1 MNYNLQ
7 RNLDLIPQF
16 DTDTLYCL
24 KNFYRD
30 KVNRVSGVEAKE
42 CLVSSAYKDDLE
54 LIVYYN
60 ELCHELYKRGE
71 CN

>member
-16 DTDTLYCL
+16 DTDTLYRL

-30 KVNRVSGVEAKE
+30 KINRVSRVEIKNNQD
-42 CLVSSAYKDDLE
+42 YLE
-54 LIVYYN
+54 LILYYN
-60 ELCHELYKRGE
+60 ELCHKLYEKGE

>member
-1 MNYNLQ
+1 MSYNLQ
-7 RNLDLIPQF
+7 RDLDLIPQF

-30 KVNRVSGVEAKE
+30 KVNRVSG
-42 CLVSSAYKDDLE
+42 YNQDDLE
-54 LIVYYN
+54 LILYYN
-60 ELCHELYKRGE
+60 ELCHELYERGE

>member
-7 RNLDLIPQF
+7 RDLDLIPQF

-30 KVNRVSGVEAKE
+30 KINRVSG
-42 CLVSSAYKDDLE
+42 CNQDGLE
-54 LIVYYN
+54 LILYYN
-60 ELCHELYKRGE
+60 ELCHELYERGE

>member
-16 DTDTLYCL
+16 DTDTLFCL

-30 KVNRVSGVEAKE
+30 KVNRVGGVETKNNQ
-42 CLVSSAYKDDLE
+42 DDLE
-54 LIVYYN
+54 LILYYN
-60 ELCHELYKRGE
+60 ELCHELYERGE
-71 CN
+71 CD

>member
-7 RNLDLIPQF
+7 RDLDLIPQF
-16 DTDTLYCL
+16 DTDTLYYL

-30 KVNRVSGVEAKE
+30 KVNHIRGAGTISNQ
-42 CLVSSAYKDDLE
+42 DDLE
-54 LIVYYN
+54 LISYYN
-60 ELCHELYKRGE
+60 ELCHELYERGE

>member
-1 MNYNLQ
+1 MSYDLQ
-7 RNLDLIPQF
+7 RDLNLIPQF

-30 KVNRVSGVEAKE
+30 KVNRVSGDNQ
-42 CLVSSAYKDDLE
+42 DDLE
-54 LIVYYN
+54 LILYYN
-60 ELCHELYKRGE
+60 ELCHELCERGE

>member
-1 MNYNLQ
+1 MSYNLQ
-7 RNLDLIPQF
+7 RDLDLIPQF

-30 KVNRVSGVEAKE
+30 KVNRASG
-42 CLVSSAYKDDLE
+42 YNQDDLE
-54 LIVYYN
+54 LILYYN
-60 ELCHELYKRGE
+60 ELCHELYERGE

>member
-7 RNLDLIPQF
+7 RDLDLIPQF

-30 KVNRVSGVEAKE
+30 KVNRVSGVETKNNQ
-42 CLVSSAYKDDLE
+42 DDLE
-54 LIVYYN
+54 LILYYN
-60 ELCHELYKRGE
+60 ELCHELYERGE

>member
-1 MNYNLQ
+1 MNYDLQ
-7 RNLDLIPQF
+7 RDLDLIPQF

-30 KVNRVSGVEAKE
+30 KVNRVSGVEAKNNQ
-42 CLVSSAYKDDLE
+42 DDLE
-54 LIVYYN
+54 LILYYN
-60 ELCHELYKRGE
+60 ELCHELYERGE

>member
-24 KNFYRD
+24 KNFYKD
-30 KVNRVSGVEAKE
+30 KVNRVSGVETKNNQ
-42 CLVSSAYKDDLE
+42 DDLE
-54 LIVYYN
+54 LILYYN
-60 ELCHELYKRGE
+60 ELCHELYERGE

>member
-1 MNYNLQ
+1 MSYNLQ
-7 RNLDLIPQF
+7 RDLDLIPQF

-30 KVNRVSGVEAKE
+30 KVNRVSGAKTRGNQ
-42 CLVSSAYKDDLE
+42 DDLE
-54 LIVYYN
+54 LILYYN
-60 ELCHELYKRGE
+60 ELCHELFERGE

>member
-16 DTDTLYCL
+16 DTDTLYRL
-24 KNFYRD
+24 KNFYGD
-30 KVNRVSGVEAKE
+30 KINHVNGSNQ
-42 CLVSSAYKDDLE
+42 DDLE
-54 LIVYYN
+54 LILYYN
-60 ELCHELYKRGE
+60 ELCHELYERGE

>member
-30 KVNRVSGVEAKE
+30 KVNRVSGVEIKNNQ
-42 CLVSSAYKDDLE
+42 DDLE
-54 LIVYYN
+54 LILYYN
-60 ELCHELYKRGE
+60 ELCQELYERGE

>member
-1 MNYNLQ
+1 MSYNLQ
-7 RNLDLIPQF
+7 RDLDLIPQF

-30 KVNRVSGVEAKE
+30 KINRVNGSNQ
-42 CLVSSAYKDDLE
+42 DDLE
-54 LIVYYN
+54 LILYYN
-60 ELCHELYKRGE
+60 ELCHELYERGE

>member
-1 MNYNLQ
+1 MSYNLQ

-30 KVNRVSGVEAKE
+30 KVNRVSGDNQ
-42 CLVSSAYKDDLE
+42 DDLE
-54 LIVYYN
+54 LILYYN
-60 ELCHELYKRGE
+60 ELCHELYERGE

>member
-7 RNLDLIPQF
+7 RDLDLIPQF

-30 KVNRVSGVEAKE
+30 KVNRVS
-42 CLVSSAYKDDLE
+42 SSNQDDLE
-54 LIVYYN
+54 LILYYN
-60 ELCHELYKRGE
+60 ELCHELYERGE
-71 CN
+71 YN

>member
-30 KVNRVSGVEAKE
+30 KVNRVSGDNQ
-42 CLVSSAYKDDLE
+42 DDLE
-54 LIVYYN
+54 LILYYN
-60 ELCHELYKRGE
+60 ELCHELYERGE

>member
-7 RNLDLIPQF
+7 RNLDLISQF
-16 DTDTLYCL
+16 NTDTLYCL

-30 KVNRVSGVEAKE
+30 KVNRVIGAETKNNQ
-42 CLVSSAYKDDLE
+42 DDLE
-54 LIVYYN
+54 LILYYN

-71 CN
+71 YN

>member
-1 MNYNLQ
+1 MSYNLQ
-7 RNLDLIPQF
+7 RDLDLIPQF

-30 KVNRVSGVEAKE
+30 KVNRVSGVGNQ
-42 CLVSSAYKDDLE
+42 DDLE
-54 LIVYYN
+54 LILYYN
-60 ELCHELYKRGE
+60 ELCHELYERGE

>member
-16 DTDTLYCL
+16 DTDTLYRL

-30 KVNRVSGVEAKE
+30 KVNRVSGGNQ
-42 CLVSSAYKDDLE
+42 DDLE
-54 LIVYYN
+54 LISYYN
-60 ELCHELYKRGE
+60 ELCHELYERGE
-71 CN
+71 YN

>member
-16 DTDTLYCL
+16 DTDTLYRL

-30 KVNRVSGVEAKE
+30 EVNRASD
-42 CLVSSAYKDDLE
+42 SNQDYLE
-54 LIVYYN
+54 LISYYN
-60 ELCHELYKRGE
+60 ELCHELYERGE

>member
-7 RNLDLIPQF
+7 RDLDLIPQF
-16 DTDTLYCL
+16 DTDTLYRL

-30 KVNRVSGVEAKE
+30 EANRVSG
-42 CLVSSAYKDDLE
+42 SNQDDLE
-54 LIVYYN
+54 LISYYN
-60 ELCHELYKRGE
+60 ELCHELYERGE

>member
-7 RNLDLIPQF
+7 RDLDLIPQF
-16 DTDTLYCL
+16 DTDTLYRL

-30 KVNRVSGVEAKE
+30 KINRVSG
-42 CLVSSAYKDDLE
+42 SNQDDLE
-54 LIVYYN
+54 LILYCN
-60 ELCHELYKRGE
+60 ELCHELYERGE

>member
-16 DTDTLYCL
+16 DTDTLYRL
-24 KNFYRD
+24 KNFYGD
-30 KVNRVSGVEAKE
+30 KINHVSG
-42 CLVSSAYKDDLE
+42 SNQDDLE
-54 LIVYYN
+54 LILYYN
-60 ELCHELYKRGE
+60 ELCHELYERGE

>member
-1 MNYNLQ
+1 MSYNLQ
-7 RNLDLIPQF
+7 RDLDLIPQF

-30 KVNRVSGVEAKE
+30 KVNRVSG
-42 CLVSSAYKDDLE
+42 SNQDDLE
-54 LIVYYN
+54 LISYYN
-60 ELCHELYKRGE
+60 ELCHELYERGE

>member
-1 MNYNLQ
+1 MSYNLQ
-7 RNLDLIPQF
+7 RDLDLIPQF

-30 KVNRVSGVEAKE
+30 KVNRVS
-42 CLVSSAYKDDLE
+42 SDNQDDLE
-54 LIVYYN
+54 LVLYYS
-60 ELCHELYKRGE
+60 ELCHELCERGE

>member
-7 RNLDLIPQF
+7 RDLDLIPQF

-30 KVNRVSGVEAKE
+30 KVNRVSGDNQ
-42 CLVSSAYKDDLE
+42 DDLE
-54 LIVYYN
+54 LILYYN
-60 ELCHELYKRGE
+60 ELCHELYERGE

>member
-1 MNYNLQ
+1 MQ
-7 RNLDLIPQF
+7 RDLDLIPQF

-30 KVNRVSGVEAKE
+30 KVNRVSGVEIKNNQ
-42 CLVSSAYKDDLE
+42 DNLE
-54 LIVYYN
+54 LILYYN
-60 ELCHELYKRGE
+60 ELCHELYERGE

>member
-16 DTDTLYCL
+16 DTDTLFCL

-30 KVNRVSGVEAKE
+30 KVNRVGDVETKNNQ
-42 CLVSSAYKDDLE
+42 DDLE
-54 LIVYYN
+54 LILYYN
-60 ELCHELYKRGE
+60 ELCHELYERGE
-71 CN
+71 CD

>member
-7 RNLDLIPQF
+7 KNLDLIPQF

-24 KNFYRD
+24 KNFYRN
-30 KVNRVSGVEAKE
+30 KVNRVSGVETKNN
-42 CLVSSAYKDDLE
+42 KDDLE
-54 LIVYYN
+54 LILYYN
-60 ELCHELYKRGE
+60 EHRHELYERGE

>member
-30 KVNRVSGVEAKE
+30 KINRVSGGNQ
-42 CLVSSAYKDDLE
+42 DDLE
-54 LIVYYN
+54 LISYYN
-60 ELCHELYKRGE
+60 ELCHELYERGE
-71 CN
+71 YN

>member
-24 KNFYRD
+24 KNFYKD
-30 KVNRVSGVEAKE
+30 KVNRVSGVETKNNQ
-42 CLVSSAYKDDLE
+42 DDLE
-54 LIVYYN
+54 LILYYN
-60 ELCHELYKRGE
+60 ELCHELYERGE
-71 CN
+71 YN